1 VMIKQSDGTTIPFTG
16 TLPSSAYKE
25 GATVSISFNTYM
37 PNKAYYETTP
47 FSKPAD
53 GIYRVALVTQGSGG
67 CCSST
72 NVGTTSNP
80 VISVNGQTLS
90 GSGTVQSIKM
100 TLVYNYNTDSYSID
114 TSTTFGTAAYVGSG
128 YRFDSATGELVSC
141 FGATCDPNY
150 SPNPFGDQPRN
161 NFSLTGNADGTEI
174 STSNIG
180 IFDTATGVFSGFFNA
195 VFSGSWNLPTYN
207 SGGATQVPEPGMLT
221 LFAAG
226 ALVPVLRRRK
236 AKREGK

>member
-1 VMIKQSDGTTIPFTG
+1 MPPGHHCRAPPEPN
-16 TLPSSAYKE
+16 L
-25 GATVSISFNTYM
+25 ISH
-37 PNKAYYETTP
+37 A
-47 FSKPAD
+47 AA
-53 GIYRVALVTQGSGG
+53 IGG
-67 CCSST
+67 
-72 NVGTTSNP
+72 VH
-80 VISVNGQTLS
+80 
-90 GSGTVQSIKM
+90 
-100 TLVYNYNTDSYSID
+100 
-114 TSTTFGTAAYVGSG
+114 
-128 YRFDSATGELVSC
+128 
-141 FGATCDPNY
+141 PNY